1 MRSYTPQEFQAKAQI
16 DIALFSELFSNYLT
30 ESDIPAFTNM
40 LIKAYDLAQEL
51 HEESNVVPQ
60 VSVTSLRSKKK
71 LQSLTENE
79 INEQFYN
86 AFREKVN
93 KKFIDPLE
101 KGKLLSIHEN
111 DVGKIISIIVKS
123 DTDLDPE
130 ISKKYG
136 IFEKTISE
144 SLKDIVLPRD
154 TILNMKSYAEGVD
167 SEYFNI
173 FDRNIKTVKAEF
185 NEAID
190 VLVKNL
196 ALKIFKCA
204 IKFADNKSPN
214 DFNLDDYKGISTL
227 INNKDE
233 LDEALDKIN
242 VTKPTLDEEELEEL
256 IK

>member
-1 MRSYTPQEFQAKAQI
+1 M
-16 DIALFSELFSNYLT
+16 
-30 ESDIPAFTNM
+30 
-40 LIKAYDLAQEL
+40 
-51 HEESNVVPQ
+51 
-60 VSVTSLRSKKK
+60 
-71 LQSLTENE
+71 TENE

-86 AFREKVN
+86 AFRDKVN

-111 DVGKIISIIVKS
+111 DVGKIISLIVKS

-167 SEYFNI
+167 NEYFNI

-190 VLVKNL
+190 ILVKNL

-204 IKFADNKSPN
+204 IKFADNKSSN